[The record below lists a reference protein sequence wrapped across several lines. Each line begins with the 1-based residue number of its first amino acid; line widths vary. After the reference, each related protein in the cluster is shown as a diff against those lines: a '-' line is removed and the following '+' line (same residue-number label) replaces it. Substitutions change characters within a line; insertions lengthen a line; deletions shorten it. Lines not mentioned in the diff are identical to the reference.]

1 MKIPAFPQAM
11 SALALLAL
19 LPPPAGAQSPPR
31 GAEEIGSWLLSCPH
45 DPATDRVG
53 CRLRHRVWV
62 LGPQPGRPD
71 AALEVESRDGE
82 PVPVLAVHG
91 VTLPDAAGAVFARN
105 STAEVRFDF
114 ADTLNFPCVFAHGG
128 LTCAPKPAEEKVAA
142 ARLRA
147 AQVALVRLHLALPAG
162 AAPALPDQVRALDM
176 SRTGD
181 ALQRILPGDAGWDW
195 RDLLEWLLRQIGFRG
210 GMAELRHWLMDRV
223 ASLMTG

>member
-1 MKIPAFPQAM
+1 MPTRFPHRLPTSRRYADRMKIPAFPQAM
-11 SALALLAL
+11 SALALLEL

-62 LGPQPGRPD
+62 LAPQAGRPD

-91 VTLPDAAGAVFARN
+91 VTLPAAAGAVFARH

-114 ADTLNFPCVFAHGG
+114 
-128 LTCAPKPAEEKVAA
+128 
-142 ARLRA
+142 
-147 AQVALVRLHLALPAG
+147 
-162 AAPALPDQVRALDM
+162 
-176 SRTGD
+176 
-181 ALQRILPGDAGWDW
+181 
-195 RDLLEWLLRQIGFRG
+195 
-210 GMAELRHWLMDRV
+210 
-223 ASLMTG
+223 